1 MKKTSS
7 KTKLN
12 SSQSRLRWLSHNHSW
27 RYLQLDYPCKEI
39 LSCNSPFK
47 TRPTLKLA
55 STIDFV
61 LYFQL
66 DGILYNICK
75 VYFGKTNIQTIIN
88 PKSKECQ
95 YIQSYFS
102 MNPCGKSYR
111 VNGNL
116 AISSFPSSLRIH
128 KSKEKQTSLKMQN
141 YKNTK
146 LQNYKNTKSE

>member
-1 MKKTSS
+1 MFKTELCLKSFPLFTKFRLETIQSLNSVRQPNEIFWVIYPVRKVLIWFSWCKKTSS

-39 LSCNSPFK
+39 LSSTSPFK

-88 PKSKECQ
+88 PKYKECQ
-95 YIQSYFS
+95 YI
-102 MNPCGKSYR
+102 
-111 VNGNL
+111 
-116 AISSFPSSLRIH
+116 
-128 KSKEKQTSLKMQN
+128 
-141 YKNTK
+141 
-146 LQNYKNTKSE
+146 